1 MKNRTFSAPL
11 LCALLGA
18 PGAVALAPGALAQ
31 NAAAQDAAAQAV
43 PATAYVLAVRGD
55 MITLSAGSDRGAR
68 AGAIYQI
75 ARDNKVVQ
83 LQLVEVQAAQSQ
95 ARIVAV
101 ETGGQSLTITVGD
114 TATFVGL
121 ANDAA
126 TANPVEPTNPIEPTN
141 PVTVLPPELPTVDD
155 ATGATDTPP
164 KFVLVTSVAGQDIT
178 LGAGTARGMKLG
190 AVYLMP
196 ASGAAQLRMIV
207 FEVTGDSARARV
219 QNSDD
224 GFVPVVGENARFDS
238 IGAVPADLIAPPTP
252 IEIEPTRPTIVVP
265 NAGDAA
271 PSMPIATT
279 RIREISGTAASV
291 IAVDGQNV
299 TLGAGTLQ
307 GAKVGQNVPILRD
320 GAVIGLVRIE
330 SAGTDTALATVVYS
344 DAAQGA
350 LRVGDA
356 AGILAPLSGPN
367 APVTLPAIGIP
378 NAPIPSVRVQFESG
392 ASNIEVPKADA
403 TYELLASLAARGLI
417 QSQPPRVFQDDG
429 ARRHRVAEDIVFTR
443 AQIAGFTAEAIS
455 RFDGE
460 AGRDGAALSIL
471 VKQYRRDL
479 LDLNV
484 PAATLDAF
492 KADGFQFGIS
502 NWTRLTA
509 VGGDNGDNSRDANDE
524 RFGAKRRKSGLDTRT
539 NIFGSIA
546 PKLSFYASVDAGS
559 GVRNGEPFGQIAS
572 NSFRK
577 AYLDYDA
584 NSILRGLQIRVGRQE
599 YWWGPG
605 HFGTGLLSDASGGL
619 DSISTSFR
627 RGSYELRG
635 LYARLGTGPAGG
647 SRALYAQDINV
658 RIGQSTKIGVNTSI
672 LTPNSSFNLRNFVTG
687 FTPYPLYSTRKDG
700 VGNNNTNAVVSAYG
714 ETSVA
719 RGARVYGELVL
730 DDLGINRKNPI
741 ENRAGSLF
749 GIKLNDPKDPARAGF
764 NFEYARFSSV
774 AYTYFANRTS
784 NFNDDYNYYF
794 RGAPLGYSIA
804 PISPTLF
811 GGAENIRFDGYYRPL
826 TKLTV
831 FGSLQFSDLNAQ
843 DQNVPTAAG
852 FQRQRIVR
860 AAATYDLTRR
870 FALTAR
876 YQRVSTDHPN
886 FTKNGPTQNDSIFSL
901 EIGRSF

>member
-1 MKNRTFSAPL
+1 MKKRKVSTPL
-11 LCALLGA
+11 LCALLS
-18 PGAVALAPGALAQ
+18 APGALALAPSARAQ
-31 NAAAQDAAAQAV
+31 GAAPQAA

-55 MITLSAGSDRGAR
+55 IITLSAGSDAGAGV
-68 AGAIYQI
+68 GAIYQI

-83 LQLVEVQAAQSQ
+83 LQVVEVQAAQSQ
-95 ARIVAV
+95 ARISAV

-114 TATFVGL
+114 TATFVGQTT
-121 ANDAA
+121 AA
-126 TANPVEPTNPIEPTN
+126 TPANPISD
-141 PVTVLPPELPTVDD
+141 LPPQLPAVD
-155 ATGATDTPP
+155 ATTDSADAPP
-164 KFVLVTSVAGQDIT
+164 KSVLVTSVAGQSIT

-196 ASGAAQLRMIV
+196 ASGTEQLRMIV
-207 FEVTGDSARARV
+207 VEVTNDSARARV
-219 QNSDD
+219 QNVAD

-238 IGAVPADLIAPPTP
+238 IQTIPADLVEAPKPVEIVPT
-252 IEIEPTRPTIVVP
+252 EPTIVVP
-265 NAGDAA
+265 QTGGA
-271 PSMPIATT
+271 PSVQMAAT
-279 RIREISGTAASV
+279 RPSEISGTAASV
-291 IAVDGQNV
+291 IAVDGQSV
-299 TLGAGTLQ
+299 TLGAGTSQ
-307 GAKVGQNVPILRD
+307 GAKTGQNVPILRG

-330 SAGTDTALATVVYS
+330 SAGADTSRATIVYS
-344 DAAQGA
+344 DATQGA

-356 AGILAPLSGPN
+356 AGLLAPTSGQN

-378 NAPIPSVRVQFESG
+378 DAPIPSVRVRFESG
-392 ASNIEVPKADA
+392 ASNIAVPKADA

-429 ARRHRVAEDIVFTR
+429 ARRHDVAEDIVFSR
-443 AQIAGFTAEAIS
+443 AQIAGFIAEAIS
-455 RFDGE
+455 RFDGQK
-460 AGRDGAALSIL
+460 GRDGAALSIL
-471 VKQYRRDL
+471 VNQYRRDL

-492 KADGFQFGIS
+492 KAEGFQFGIS

-509 VGGDNGDNSRDANDE
+509 VGGDTGNNSRDANDE
-524 RFGAKRRKSGLDTRT
+524 RFGAKRRKTGLDTRT
-539 NIFGSIA
+539 NIFGNIA
-546 PKLSFYASVDAGS
+546 PKLSFYASADAGS
-559 GVRNGEPFGQIAS
+559 SVRNGEPFGQIAS

-584 NSILRGLQIRVGRQE
+584 SSILRGLTIRVGRQE

-635 LYARLGTGPAGG
+635 VYARLGTGPAGG

-658 RIGQSTKIGVNTSI
+658 RIGKDAKIGVNTSI
-672 LTPNSSFNLRNFVTG
+672 LTPNSSFNLKNFATA

-700 VGNNNTNAVVSAYG
+700 TGINNTNAVVSAYG
-714 ETSVA
+714 ELGVA

-730 DDLGINRKNPI
+730 DDLGINNKNPI

-764 NFEYARFSSV
+764 TFEYARFSSV
-774 AYTYFANRTS
+774 AYTYFADRTG
-784 NFNDDYNYYF
+784 NFNDDYNYYY

-804 PISPTLF
+804 PIAPTLF

-826 TKLTV
+826 TKLTL

-843 DQNVPTAAG
+843 DQNVAGAAG

-870 FALTAR
+870 FALTGR
-876 YQRVSTDHPN
+876 YQNVSTDHPN
-886 FTKNGPTQNDSIFSL
+886 FTKNGPTQTDSIFSL
-901 EIGRSF
+901 EVGRSF